1 MSHTQPGRRHRSCQ
15 PAPGQ
20 PCKDL
25 QAIHYVQATSDA
37 AEVLS
42 AIGHRVVRVRPTEEV
57 RRVGSVFGAIAGAH
71 LARLLS
77 DGEDL
82 DPDVL
87 EPVTAEVVRAGR
99 SMTAVEL
106 LRVPELHALSY
117 AFADHFSGVDV
128 VLSPTTAQPPPL
140 IRTMSTDRPAAVH
153 FAELFSVSPF
163 AGIFNVTGGAA
174 LSVPWGL
181 DQRGLPVGIH
191 LGAAIGDDELIL
203 TLGEQLENAR
213 PDLTRLH
220 PPDACGP
227 GNGRLQ
233 TTQDRPADRA
243 GK

>member
-1 MSHTQPGRRHRSCQ
+1 MPLTIGLLLE
-15 PAPGQ
+15 APGGTAV
-20 PCKDL
+20 DDD
-25 QAIHYVQATSDA
+25 YVQATSDA

-106 LRVPELHALSY
+106 LRVLTELHALSY

-140 IRTMSTDRPAAVH
+140 IGTMSTDRPAAVH

>member
-1 MSHTQPGRRHRSCQ
+1 M
-15 PAPGQ
+15 
-20 PCKDL
+20 
-25 QAIHYVQATSDA
+25 QATSDA

-82 DPDVL
+82 DPDAL

-106 LRVPELHALSY
+106 LRVLTELHALSY

-140 IRTMSTDRPAAVH
+140 IGTMSTDRPAAVH

-174 LSVPWGL
+174 LSVPLGL

>member
-1 MSHTQPGRRHRSCQ
+1 MVGVAQFDRHEMLLSSTRAFAEHGFEACSVNRLV
-15 PAPGQ
+15 
-20 PCKDL
+20 D
-25 QAIHYVQATSDA
+25 VQATSDA

-57 RRVGSVFGAIAGAH
+57 RRVSSVFGAIAGAH

-106 LRVPELHALSY
+106 LRVLTKLHALSY

-140 IRTMSTDRPAAVH
+140 IGTMSASRH
-153 FAELFSVSPF
+153 
-163 AGIFNVTGGAA
+163 A
-174 LSVPWGL
+174 LSSAWSSLRCSCPRCSVMAPTTSDTAL
-181 DQRGLPVGIH
+181 SARARISV
-191 LGAAIGDDELIL
+191 AA
-203 TLGEQLENAR
+203 
-213 PDLTRLH
+213 
-220 PPDACGP
+220 
-227 GNGRLQ
+227 
-233 TTQDRPADRA
+233 
-243 GK
+243 

>member
-1 MSHTQPGRRHRSCQ
+1 M
-15 PAPGQ
+15 
-20 PCKDL
+20 
-25 QAIHYVQATSDA
+25 
-37 AEVLS
+37 
-42 AIGHRVVRVRPTEEV
+42 RVRPTEEV

-106 LRVPELHALSY
+106 LRVLTELHALSY

-140 IRTMSTDRPAAVH
+140 IGTMSTDRPAAVH

-163 AGIFNVTGGAA
+163 AGIFNVTGVPLSPSRGASI
-174 LSVPWGL
+174 SVVCLRESTSAPPSVTTSSYSRWGNSW
-181 DQRGLPVGIH
+181 R
-191 LGAAIGDDELIL
+191 
-203 TLGEQLENAR
+203 TLA
-213 PDLTRLH
+213 PI
-220 PPDACGP
+220 
-227 GNGRLQ
+227 
-233 TTQDRPADRA
+233 
-243 GK
+243 